1 MSRAASPATRRSGGS
16 LLGLAYLA
24 FISLGLPDALLG
36 VGWPSMRTE
45 FGVSIE
51 AVGLILTVGVTGYL
65 LSSVSTGF
73 ALARLGVGRL
83 LAGSTALVALG
94 LATYAAAPLFPV
106 ALCGS
111 MLVGLG
117 SGAIDAGL
125 NVYAAEHFGARH
137 MNWLHASFGFG
148 ATLGPLVMTSVL
160 GAGLSWRWG
169 YGLTAAVQALLAV
182 AFTLTAS
189 KWDEPAPEG
198 GAGAAAEAVDGARE
212 AAAAGAVAPERA
224 VGTVAAEHA
233 VPESGAGARTG
244 RRTALLAPAVW
255 LGAATFALYTGTE
268 VGVALWTFT
277 LLTEGDGL
285 STAVA
290 GTCVSA
296 YWGALF
302 AGRVLYGVVAD
313 RLPGREAS
321 MVCIGGMAAGAV
333 VIALPGPAF
342 VTVIGVMMI
351 GAFAAPVFPLLTL
364 TTGERV
370 GADHAGPAVGM
381 QVGAASVGAVIFP
394 GAIGLLVGR
403 YGTDV
408 LAPSFLV
415 LAVLMAL
422 LYVVTL
428 RVAGN
433 R

>member
-1 MSRAASPATRRSGGS
+1 MSRTASPAARQAGGS

-36 VGWPSMRTE
+36 VGWPSMRSD

-65 LSSVSTGF
+65 ASSVSTGF
-73 ALARLGVGRL
+73 ALAHLGVGRL
-83 LAGSTALVALG
+83 LAASTALVALG
-94 LATYAAAPLFPV
+94 LGVYAAAPVFPV

-111 MLVGLG
+111 LLVGLG

-160 GAGLSWRWG
+160 EAGLSWRWG
-169 YGLTAAVQALLAV
+169 YGLTAAVQAVLAI
-182 AFTLTAS
+182 AFTVTAR
-189 KWDEPAPEG
+189 KWDVP
-198 GAGAAAEAVDGARE
+198 
-212 AAAAGAVAPERA
+212 AVAPEA
-224 VGTVAAEHA
+224 
-233 VPESGAGARTG
+233 PEQPPQPAGAPAG

-277 LLTEGDGL
+277 LLTDGRGL
-285 STAVA
+285 STTVA

-302 AGRVLYGVVAD
+302 AGRVLYGVVAN
-313 RLPGREAS
+313 RLPGRQAS
-321 MVCIGGMAAGAV
+321 MACIGGMAAGAV

-364 TTGERV
+364 TTAERV
-370 GADHAGPAVGM
+370 GAGHAGPAVGM
-381 QVGAASVGAVIFP
+381 QIGAASVGAVVFP

-415 LAVLMAL
+415 LAVLMAVAYL
-422 LYVVTL
+422 VTL
-428 RVAGN
+428 RAAAI

>member
-1 MSRAASPATRRSGGS
+1 MSRVASGAARLSGGS

-36 VGWPSMRTE
+36 VAWPSMRTG
-45 FGVSIE
+45 FGVSVE

-73 ALARLGVGRL
+73 ALARLGVGWL
-83 LAGSTALVALG
+83 LAGSTWLVALG
-94 LATYAAAPLFPV
+94 LSAYAAAPLFPL

-111 MLVGLG
+111 LLVGLG

-125 NVYAAEHFGARH
+125 NGYAAEHFGARH

-148 ATLGPLVMTSVL
+148 ATLGPLVMTAVL
-160 GAGLSWRWG
+160 GAGLGWRWG
-169 YGLTAAVQALLAV
+169 YGLTAAVQALLAI
-182 AFTLTAS
+182 AFTVTARA
-189 KWDEPAPEG
+189 WDGARPAAASPVADPDTGVRTAVPERA
-198 GAGAAAEAVDGARE
+198 AGAAV
-212 AAAAGAVAPERA
+212 AGPLPEPVPER
-224 VGTVAAEHA
+224 
-233 VPESGAGARTG
+233 RTG
-244 RRTALLAPAVW
+244 QRGALLAPAVW

-277 LLTEGDGL
+277 LLTEGRGL

-296 YWGALF
+296 YWAALF
-302 AGRVLYGVVAD
+302 VGRVLYGVVAE
-313 RLPGREAS
+313 RLPGQKAA
-321 MVCIGGMAAGAV
+321 MACIGGMAAGAV
-333 VIALPGPAF
+333 VIALPGPA
-342 VTVIGVMMI
+342 VLTVVGVMMI

-364 TTGERV
+364 TTAERV
-370 GADHAGPAVGM
+370 GAGYAGPAVGM
-381 QVGAASVGAVIFP
+381 QVGAASLGAVIFP

-408 LAPSFLV
+408 LAPSFLA

-422 LYVVTL
+422 LYLITL
-428 RVAGN
+428 RVSA
-433 R
+433 RR

>member
-1 MSRAASPATRRSGGS
+1 MSRVAPRVLRRSGGS

-36 VGWPSMRTE
+36 VGWPSMRSE

-83 LAGSTALVALG
+83 LAASTALVALG
-94 LATYAAAPLFPV
+94 LGCYAAAPLFAV

-111 MLVGLG
+111 LLVGLG

-125 NVYAAEHFGARH
+125 NVYAAKHFGARH

-169 YGLTAAVQALLAV
+169 YGLTAAVQALLAA
-182 AFTLTAS
+182 AFAVTARA
-189 KWDEPAPEG
+189 WDDPAAESEAPDDG
-198 GAGAAAEAVDGARE
+198 GAVSGPTTP
-212 AAAAGAVAPERA
+212 PERA
-224 VGTVAAEHA
+224 VGVVAAERAASERAGVHA
-233 VPESGAGARTG
+233 G

-277 LLTEGDGL
+277 LLTEGHGL
-285 STAVA
+285 STTVA
-290 GTCVSA
+290 GACVSA

-302 AGRVLYGVVAD
+302 VGRVLYGIVAD
-313 RLPGREAS
+313 RLPGRQAS
-321 MVCIGGMAAGAV
+321 IACIGGMAAGAV

-364 TTGERV
+364 TTEERV
-370 GADHAGPAVGM
+370 GAEYAGPAVGM
-381 QVGAASVGAVIFP
+381 QIGAASLGAVIFP

-422 LYVVTL
+422 LYLVTL
-428 RVAGN
+428 RVAA
-433 R
+433 RR